1 MLCTVPTPISPSTT
15 PARPGSRRVGY
26 VRASRWTDDVDEQRA
41 RLLEAGC
48 TSLREEQPVQAPAQP
63 ILDEL
68 VGKVLVR
75 GDTLVVV
82 TLDRLGGTLRDLVA
96 LMERLTAAGIE
107 LHSLDDDVDTTN
119 EDRDT
124 VVAVFRAL
132 GRFDRARRGELSRDG
147 MERARAQGRPIGAPA
162 ALPPERDDE
171 LRRAVADGLRVVDIA
186 AALGVS
192 RNTVLRR
199 LRVLGL
205 RDAPR
210 PRRESRS

>member
-1 MLCTVPTPISPSTT
+1 MLCTVPNPPSSPRT

-26 VRASRWTDDVDEQRA
+26 IRGSRWTDDVDEQRTS
-41 RLLEAGC
+41 LLEAGC
-48 TSLREEQPVQAPAQP
+48 TSLREEQSPQAHAQP
-63 ILDEL
+63 VLDEL
-68 VGKVLVR
+68 LRKVLVR
-75 GDTLVVV
+75 GDVLVVV
-82 TLDRLGGTLRDLVA
+82 TLDRLGGSLRDLVA
-96 LMERLTAAGIE
+96 LMERLTAAGIG
-107 LHSLDDDVDTTN
+107 LCSLEDDVDTMN

-124 VVAVFRAL
+124 VITVFRAL

-147 MERARAQGRPIGAPA
+147 MERARAQGRPIGAPP
-162 ALPPERDDE
+162 ALLPERDDE
-171 LRRAVADGLRVVDIA
+171 LRRAVAEGRRVVDIA

-210 PRRESRS
+210 PRRAPRA